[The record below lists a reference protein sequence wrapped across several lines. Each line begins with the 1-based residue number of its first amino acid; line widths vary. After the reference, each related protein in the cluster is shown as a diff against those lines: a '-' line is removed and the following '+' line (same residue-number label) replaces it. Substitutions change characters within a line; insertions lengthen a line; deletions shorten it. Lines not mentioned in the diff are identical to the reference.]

1 MLAYILALA
10 VGLGSLGI
18 YLAAFFLPEIHRKID
33 FYWSGVGLFYA
44 LMLWVCA
51 GRLTGGVLLG
61 QIAAVSLLGWF
72 CWQTL
77 TLRRQLVPAAQQTE
91 LPTTAELQSK
101 IGGLLTSVK
110 TKIPGT
116 RVPTTKGK
124 KAPAA
129 TTTSETVPT
138 AATEEPVPAVVPTQ
152 VVEFKSEDTPNPP
165 TVTEVVEF
173 KSEDTPNPPT
183 VTEVVEFKSE
193 DTPNPPTVT
202 EVVEFK
208 SEDTPNPPT
217 VTEVV
222 EFKSEDT
229 PNPPTVTEV
238 VEFKSED
245 YPTRSTVTTKPSPF
259 EAIANPESTPDDV
272 PSLVQEIQQNLQSE
286 NIPTSPRPKTEPE
299 KPTDSI

>member
-129 TTTSETVPT
+129 KTTASETVPT

-173 KSEDTPNPPT
+173 KSEDTPT
-183 VTEVVEFKSE
+183 
-193 DTPNPPTVT
+193 
-202 EVVEFK
+202 
-208 SEDTPNPPT
+208 
-217 VTEVV
+217 
-222 EFKSEDT
+222 
-229 PNPPTVTEV
+229 PPTVTEV

>member
-129 TTTSETVPT
+129 KTTASETVPT

-193 DTPNPPTVT
+193 DTPT
-202 EVVEFK
+202 
-208 SEDTPNPPT
+208 PPT

>member
-129 TTTSETVPT
+129 KTTASETVPT

-152 VVEFKSEDTPNPP
+152 
-165 TVTEVVEF
+165 
-173 KSEDTPNPPT
+173 
-183 VTEVVEFKSE
+183 
-193 DTPNPPTVT
+193 
-202 EVVEFK
+202 
-208 SEDTPNPPT
+208 
-217 VTEVV
+217 VV

>member
-77 TLRRQLVPAAQQTE
+77 TLRRQLVPAEQQTE

-101 IGGLLTSVK
+101 VGGLLTSVK
-110 TKIPGT
+110 AKIPGT

-129 TTTSETVPT
+129 KTTASETVPT
-138 AATEEPVPAVVPTQ
+138 AATGEAAPAVVP
-152 VVEFKSEDTPNPP
+152 
-165 TVTEVVEF
+165 TEVVEF
-173 KSEDTPNPPT
+173 KSEDDPTPST
-183 VTEVVEFKSE
+183 VTEVVELKSE
-193 DTPNPPTVT
+193 
-202 EVVEFK
+202 E
-208 SEDTPNPPT
+208 
-217 VTEVV
+217 
-222 EFKSEDT
+222 
-229 PNPPTVTEV
+229 
-238 VEFKSED
+238 
-245 YPTRSTVTTKPSPF
+245 YPTPSTVTTKPSPF

-272 PSLVQEIQQNLQSE
+272 PSLVHEIQQNLQSE
-286 NIPTSPRPKTEPE
+286 NIPTPPPPKTEPE

>member
-77 TLRRQLVPAAQQTE
+77 TLRRQLVPSQQQTE

-101 IGGLLTSVK
+101 MSGLLTSVK
-110 TKIPGT
+110 DKIPGIASKSKQ
-116 RVPTTKGK
+116 PK
-124 KAPAA
+124 KASVAN
-129 TTTSETVPT
+129 TTVPKAVPT
-138 AATEEPVPAVVPTQ
+138 AVTGEAAPAVVPTP
-152 VVEFKSEDTPNPP
+152 VVEDWVSEDETIIVSEP
-165 TVTEVVEF
+165 TVTI
-173 KSEDTPNPPT
+173 
-183 VTEVVEFKSE
+183 
-193 DTPNPPTVT
+193 
-202 EVVEFK
+202 
-208 SEDTPNPPT
+208 
-217 VTEVV
+217 
-222 EFKSEDT
+222 
-229 PNPPTVTEV
+229 
-238 VEFKSED
+238 
-245 YPTRSTVTTKPSPF
+245 KPSPF
-259 EAIANPESTPDDV
+259 EAIAHPESTPND
-272 PSLVQEIQQNLQSE
+272 QSQ
-286 NIPTSPRPKTEPE
+286 NIPSPPPPTTEPE

>member
-129 TTTSETVPT
+129 KTTASETVPT

-152 VVEFKSEDTPNPP
+152 VVEFKSEDTP
-165 TVTEVVEF
+165 T
-173 KSEDTPNPPT
+173 
-183 VTEVVEFKSE
+183 
-193 DTPNPPTVT
+193 
-202 EVVEFK
+202 
-208 SEDTPNPPT
+208 
-217 VTEVV
+217 
-222 EFKSEDT
+222 
-229 PNPPTVTEV
+229 PPTVTEV

>member
-18 YLAAFFLPEIHRKID
+18 YLAAFFLPEIHRKTD

-77 TLRRQLVPAAQQTE
+77 TLRRQLVPVEQQTE

-101 IGGLLTSVK
+101 VGGLLTSVQDK
-110 TKIPGT
+110 IQGTRGGVTKRKIPTVARATGAT
-116 RVPTTKGK
+116 GAA
-124 KAPAA
+124 AP
-129 TTTSETVPT
+129 V
-138 AATEEPVPAVVPTQ
+138 
-152 VVEFKSEDTPNPP
+152 KSEDETI
-165 TVTEVVEF
+165 VV
-173 KSEDTPNPPT
+173 SEP
-183 VTEVVEFKSE
+183 
-193 DTPNPPTVT
+193 
-202 EVVEFK
+202 
-208 SEDTPNPPT
+208 
-217 VTEVV
+217 
-222 EFKSEDT
+222 
-229 PNPPTVTEV
+229 
-238 VEFKSED
+238 
-245 YPTRSTVTTKPSPF
+245 TVTTKPSPF

-272 PSLVQEIQQNLQSE
+272 PSLVQEIQQNLESE
-286 NIPTSPRPKTEPE
+286 TTAPE